1 MEEEEEEERERER
14 ERERELGA
22 ADQPPAVRIYSQV
35 FRLAR
40 IVCIFFFL
48 SFHSVSQQCQ
58 SSKGRKIMQGDNNRR
73 YYKEKHRDEAKEL
86 ARLIGTSRRF
96 MNVPVKLVTSFTSF
110 TAKILMF
117 FNEHR
122 DEAKELVAAD
132 RHTAQLYE
140 SVD

>member
-1 MEEEEEEERERER
+1 
-14 ERERELGA
+14 
-22 ADQPPAVRIYSQV
+22 
-35 FRLAR
+35 
-40 IVCIFFFL
+40 
-48 SFHSVSQQCQ
+48 
-58 SSKGRKIMQGDNNRR
+58 
-73 YYKEKHRDEAKEL
+73 
-86 ARLIGTSRRF
+86 
-96 MNVPVKLVTSFTSF
+96 MNVPVKLVTSFTSL

>member
-1 MEEEEEEERERER
+1 MHK
-14 ERERELGA
+14 
-22 ADQPPAVRIYSQV
+22 
-35 FRLAR
+35 
-40 IVCIFFFL
+40 FFFS
-48 SFHSVSQQCQ
+48 SFYKGSRQCQ
-58 SSKGRKIMQGDNNRR
+58 SSKGRKILQGDNNRR